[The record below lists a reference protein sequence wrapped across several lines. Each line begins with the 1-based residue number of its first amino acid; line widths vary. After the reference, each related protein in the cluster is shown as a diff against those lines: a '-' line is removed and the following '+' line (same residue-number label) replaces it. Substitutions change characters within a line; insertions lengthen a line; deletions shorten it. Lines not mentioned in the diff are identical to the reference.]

1 MPESAKPAPTQA
13 RAGFRLPFDLLVG
26 CVAAGAALLLLLGG
40 LAIAGYPP
48 DAVVTTAWKG
58 IAGSPTR
65 VAILLQ
71 EATPLLLTG
80 LAAGIAF
87 RCGVLNIGLEGQYL
101 LGAVAAVAVLT
112 SGPAGWPMP
121 WLATVVGAAA
131 GAGWCAV
138 AVALE
143 RGRGVPLVLS
153 TILLN
158 VIALHL
164 VGALVQGPLH
174 DPSTSAPQSAVVP
187 EASRLLPLVTGTA
200 LTLAAPVA
208 LGLALLAWLVQTRTV
223 LGFEL
228 TVTGLNP
235 LAAGLAGIPIER
247 RAFSVAAAS
256 GALAGA
262 AGALQVAGVSYFLSD
277 MPTSY
282 GYAGIAV
289 ALLGRLHPL
298 GLIPAALFFA
308 GLDLGSRQL
317 ERRLDVPHDLG
328 DVAKGLAV
336 GIVLLA
342 GLLTAWK
349 GRR

>member
-1 MPESAKPAPTQA
+1 MADVPA
-13 RAGFRLPFDLLVG
+13 RKIRLPLELLVG
-26 CVAAGAALLLLLGG
+26 CAAAGIAVAVLLGG
-40 LAIAGYPP
+40 LALAGFAP
-48 DAVVTTAWKG
+48 DAVLATAWRG

-112 SGPAGWPMP
+112 TGPAGWPMP
-121 WLATVVGAAA
+121 WLATLVGAAA
-131 GAGWCAV
+131 GVAWCAV

-174 DPSTSAPQSAVVP
+174 DPGTSAPQSALVP
-187 EASRLLPLVTGTA
+187 ETSRLLPLVTGTA
-200 LTLAAPVA
+200 LTLAAPLA
-208 LGLALLAWLVQTRTV
+208 LGLALIAWLVQTRTV

-235 LAAGLAGIPIER
+235 LAAGLAGIPVAR
-247 RAFSVAAAS
+247 RALTVSLAS

-277 MPTSY
+277 LPTSY

-317 ERRLDVPHDLG
+317 ERRLEVPHDLG

-336 GIVLLA
+336 AIVLLA
-342 GLLTAWK
+342 GWLTARK
-349 GRR
+349 GRA